1 MKRQCFNIILLTIL
15 SCTEN
20 EENTSPE
27 FPAML
32 PTTIVL
38 KEIPAGTFIMG
49 GATIQNDAPE
59 VSITMNAYK
68 ISE

>member
-1 MKRQCFNIILLTIL
+1 MKRHCLNIILLTII

-20 EENTSPE
+20 EYNSSPE

-59 VSITMNAYK
+59 VSITMNTYK
-68 ISE
+68 IY